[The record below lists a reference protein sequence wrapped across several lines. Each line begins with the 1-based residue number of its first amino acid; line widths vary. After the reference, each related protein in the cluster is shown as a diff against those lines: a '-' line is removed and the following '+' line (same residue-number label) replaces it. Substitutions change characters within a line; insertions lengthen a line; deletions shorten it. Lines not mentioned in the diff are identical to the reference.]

1 MRVSSLYRYPVK
13 GLSAE
18 PIDWVE
24 LTQGDFFPY
33 DRLYALENGPSGFH
47 PDAPEHQPKIKFLML
62 MKNASLAGL
71 KTQYE
76 ERESILSILHQ
87 GKIMVKE
94 SLASAPGRR
103 EIENFLTHYLGQE
116 IRGPVRILKA
126 PEGFRFTDSKSG
138 FVSLVNLASVRA
150 IEAAASAHIDPL
162 RFRANIYID
171 SAAPWDETAWPGSRL
186 IIGAAMLEVLKM
198 TDRCAATG
206 VEPASGIR
214 DMDLVQTIR
223 GAFGHIDCGVYA
235 RVISTGR
242 IARGDTLSVL

>member
-103 EIENFLTHYLGQE
+103 EIENFLTRYLGQE
-116 IRGPVRILKA
+116 IRGSVRLLKA

>member
-33 DRLYALENGPSGFH
+33 DRLYALENGPSGFNS
-47 PDAPEHQPKIKFLML
+47 DAPEHQPKIKFLML

-103 EIENFLTHYLGQE
+103 
-116 IRGPVRILKA
+116 
-126 PEGFRFTDSKSG
+126 
-138 FVSLVNLASVRA
+138 
-150 IEAAASAHIDPL
+150 
-162 RFRANIYID
+162 
-171 SAAPWDETAWPGSRL
+171 
-186 IIGAAMLEVLKM
+186 
-198 TDRCAATG
+198 
-206 VEPASGIR
+206 
-214 DMDLVQTIR
+214 
-223 GAFGHIDCGVYA
+223 
-235 RVISTGR
+235 
-242 IARGDTLSVL
+242 